1 MGHKSSFVDYYQQER
16 KSNVYT
22 MSQLHCYCNR
32 SSSLVVKT
40 MVRIYGSN
48 IIYLSKCNDVCD
60 VGQPNISTT
69 GFIEESETL
78 ASLLNGEPHNL

>member
-1 MGHKSSFVDYYQQER
+1 
-16 KSNVYT
+16 
-22 MSQLHCYCNR
+22 
-32 SSSLVVKT
+32 